1 MAHTLFPTEI
11 GTCALAWNDAGLTG
25 FQLPAGKV
33 EVTERKLAARARS
46 RSDDTPRPPWVR
58 RLVEKVQLHLEG
70 KLQDFA
76 DVPLDWTRVSD
87 FQQAIYRQTL
97 AIKPGDRK
105 TYGELARLVGLD
117 AKAARA
123 VGVAM
128 ATNPWPLIVP
138 CHRVVAASGKMMGY
152 SGPGG
157 VRTKT
162 RLLVIE
168 GAELLSE

>member
-11 GTCALAWNDAGLTG
+11 GTCALAWNEAGLTG
-25 FQLPAGKV
+25 FHLPEGKV
-33 EVTERKLAARARS
+33 EVTERKLATRARS
-46 RSDDTPRPPWVR
+46 PSNDKPRPPWVR
-58 RLVEKVQLHLEG
+58 RLVEKVQLHLSG
-70 KLQDFA
+70 KPQDFT
-76 DVPLDWTRVSD
+76 DVPLDWTIVSD

-97 AIKPGDRK
+97 AIKPGDKK
-105 TYGELARLVGLD
+105 TYGELGRLVGLD

-123 VGVAM
+123 VGVAL

-138 CHRVVAASGKMMGY
+138 CHRVVAANGKMTGY
-152 SGPGG
+152 SAPGG
-157 VRTKT
+157 IRTKT